1 MRPRTP
7 TELRLGTH
15 AGCPSSWDQAWGR
28 AEARLLPA
36 GPRSNSTGGDQP
48 GTWREGLIPA
58 SNPGLRL
65 PESEAGAS
73 ARPALPARSWNWVG
87 RRNQGLRR
95 GIPAALPA
103 ARGRG
108 GPGQGDPAGGRRGAP
123 APSAAATSSIFPVFR
138 AFPLGP
144 LALPPVIGAPA
155 PSPGFPKGGTSLSP
169 PRPRHPQATSGPC
182 PSAALGPGAGPRRE
196 GVYPR
201 MGPRWTRAARPRP
214 GVPSLPVPSP
224 RGPAALAPTPP
235 PAQRRL
241 PAAPSPRRARPAW
254 QLAPRAWGRRGERG
268 LLGGRA
274 RGNQRGRKEGARPP
288 PAPLLLPLLR
298 GLPGPPPAASLLP
311 PPSLSKTSPHGPA
324 AAATFPAGAAD
335 VAERPGAGRPCQGS
349 PRPVSLAPRPPP
361 APAPPPLAPPPPP
374 DRGSPQPGARQ
385 PPPPR

>member
-123 APSAAATSSIFPVFR
+123 APSAAATSSIFPVFG

-169 PRPRHPQATSGPC
+169 PPPPPPPGHLRAVSQRCPRAGGGAAAGGGVPEDGAEVDARRSAAARRPLPPGTLSSRPRRPRSHPSPGPAPT
-182 PSAALGPGAGPRRE
+182 PSRPLPPTRTPRLAAGAPGLGPPRRE
-196 GVYPR
+196 GFA
-201 MGPRWTRAARPRP
+201 GRAGARE
-214 GVPSLPVPSP
+214 
-224 RGPAALAPTPP
+224 PAGEEGGSK
-235 PAQRRL
+235 
-241 PAAPSPRRARPAW
+241 AAPR
-254 QLAPRAWGRRGERG
+254 
-268 LLGGRA
+268 
-274 RGNQRGRKEGARPP
+274 
-288 PAPLLLPLLR
+288 
-298 GLPGPPPAASLLP
+298 
-311 PPSLSKTSPHGPA
+311 
-324 AAATFPAGAAD
+324 
-335 VAERPGAGRPCQGS
+335 
-349 PRPVSLAPRPPP
+349 
-361 APAPPPLAPPPPP
+361 APPPPP
-374 DRGSPQPGARQ
+374 PARLAGPSSRRL
-385 PPPPR
+385 PPPSSLPL